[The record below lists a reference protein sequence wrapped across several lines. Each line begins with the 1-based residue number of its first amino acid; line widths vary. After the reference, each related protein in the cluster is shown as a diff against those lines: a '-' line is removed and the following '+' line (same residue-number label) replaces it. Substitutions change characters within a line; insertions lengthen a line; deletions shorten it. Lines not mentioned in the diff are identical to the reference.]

1 MRTFSAEQTEI
12 QVQNLQVGL
21 GGVQA
26 SSDGGRVGVG
36 GGGGGGGGVG
46 GGGVGGGGLGGR
58 GVVILSPLGPH
69 DGARPN
75 SRGSGC
81 SVDLPASP
89 HTTEQGERSQ

>member
-12 QVQNLQVGL
+12 QVQNLQTGL

-26 SSDGGRVGVG
+26 SSGGGRVGM
-36 GGGGGGGGVG
+36 GGGGVG
-46 GGGVGGGGLGGR
+46 GGGVVL
-58 GVVILSPLGPH
+58 LSPLGPG

-81 SVDLPASP
+81 SVDLPPSP
-89 HTTEQGERSQ
+89 HTTEQGERSL